1 MGYLISIIWA
11 LSCMLLVVLGIA
23 HFILYYKDLMWK
35 HENYL
40 WEYLDKKYDL
50 ILVEKRNDE

>member
-11 LSCMLLVVLGIA
+11 LSCLLLVVLGIA
-23 HFILYYKDLMWK
+23 HFIFYYKDLMWR

-40 WEYLDKKYDL
+40 WEYLDKKYD
-50 ILVEKRNDE
+50 IVLVEKRNDE

>member
-11 LSCMLLVVLGIA
+11 VSCLLLVVLGIV
-23 HFILYYKDLMWK
+23 HFIFYYKDLMWRHK
-35 HENYL
+35 NYL
-40 WEYLDKKYDL
+40 WEYLDKKYDI